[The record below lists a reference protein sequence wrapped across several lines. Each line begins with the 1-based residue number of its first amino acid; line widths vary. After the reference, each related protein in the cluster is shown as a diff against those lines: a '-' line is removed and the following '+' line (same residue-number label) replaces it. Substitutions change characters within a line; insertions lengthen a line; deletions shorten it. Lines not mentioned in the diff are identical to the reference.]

1 MTKKAKKKAR
11 TRDDKDEQDER
22 PDDGTE
28 VYDESDDEE
37 DWVEDEKAASAPVTA
52 EVADYA
58 GMTEEETREM
68 PEAATTEAPPDPKDQ
83 PPVPKDYDVL
93 INDPPFQPADEPEA
107 QEKYTEPPAPQ
118 SPLLPGEGETQ
129 ELQTKKKER

>member
-28 VYDESDDEE
+28 VYDESDDDEE

-52 EVADYA
+52 EVEDYA

-68 PEAATTEAPPDPKDQ
+68 PQAATTEAPPDPIDQ

-93 INDPPFQPADEPEA
+93 DQ
-107 QEKYTEPPAPQ
+107 
-118 SPLLPGEGETQ
+118 
-129 ELQTKKKER
+129 